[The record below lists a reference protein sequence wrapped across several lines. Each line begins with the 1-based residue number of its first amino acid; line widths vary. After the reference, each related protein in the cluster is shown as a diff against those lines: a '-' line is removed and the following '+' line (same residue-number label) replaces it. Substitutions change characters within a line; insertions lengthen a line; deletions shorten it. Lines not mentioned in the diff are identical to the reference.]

1 MRAFFKAPTK
11 PRGAS
16 PVFSPL
22 RQTGLLPEAPPIPPM
37 KLSKLAV
44 CAALVAAFSMP
55 FTAQA
60 AKGDRKNKK
69 AAAPAFSTLDKN
81 SDGSITKEEYVAAM
95 KDSIGEETANTQ
107 FASMDKN
114 SDGKLS
120 SEEYSASSG
129 KKGKGKKKKNN

>member
-1 MRAFFKAPTK
+1 
-11 PRGAS
+11 
-16 PVFSPL
+16 
-22 RQTGLLPEAPPIPPM
+22 M
-37 KLSKLAV
+37 KLSKIAL

-60 AKGDRKNKK
+60 AKGERKNKKK

-81 SDGSITKEEYVAAM
+81 SDSSISKDEYVAAM

-107 FASMDKN
+107 FASMDKDN
-114 SDGKLS
+114 DGKLS
-120 SEEYSASSG
+120 SEEYSASAG